1 VPPLPPKGTISITQ
15 ADVSSQPQQAFILGP
30 QDSNAQFGTASLGSM
45 PNLQPSDFLGGG
57 AAGATG
63 AATGGIVPVTQTQV
77 QGGVSLDDQSS
88 NTVHSV
94 LKPPGS

>member
-1 VPPLPPKGTISITQ
+1 VISPDNVLDGASGLTFIPGTVPAAVMPTV
-15 ADVSSQPQQAFILGP
+15 AA
-30 QDSNAQFGTASLGSM
+30 LGST
-45 PNLQPSDFLGGG
+45 NLQPSDFLGGG

-77 QGGVSLDDQSS
+77 QGGVSFGDQSS
-88 NTVHSV
+88 NTVHNV

>member
-1 VPPLPPKGTISITQ
+1 
-15 ADVSSQPQQAFILGP
+15 VSSQPQQAFILGP

-63 AATGGIVPVTQTQV
+63 AVGATGGIVPVTQTQV
-77 QGGVSLDDQSS
+77 QGGVSLDDRSS
-88 NTVHSV
+88 NTVHNV
-94 LKPPGS
+94 FKPPGS

>member
-1 VPPLPPKGTISITQ
+1 
-15 ADVSSQPQQAFILGP
+15 
-30 QDSNAQFGTASLGSM
+30 M

-63 AATGGIVPVTQTQV
+63 ADGATGGIVPVTQTQV

-88 NTVHSV
+88 NTVQNV